1 MRIGYGVASAAL
13 FLSLLVTAA
22 APGKAE
28 SAGTLLQIQPAFAP
42 LAYSG
47 KVYLF
52 NSAGRLEVVPLEG
65 KAASA
70 VSDLPA
76 APILPPVSTPGGPC
90 FMDGQGRLWNAAS
103 APPSLIS
110 SPGPGAVAL
119 VPTDGRPAVVYPD
132 RLILPDGRSVALP
145 LRTKGAVQLSDG
157 GYWIYGDHGAA
168 RLDAK
173 GAALWTWTSET
184 LRPTTACLAGNSI
197 YSGTQNGI
205 FAALRAKNGKTR
217 WRYPAG
223 GPIEDVVPVEPRRVL
238 FSCSDH
244 YLRCLWTRRGQ
255 LAWQVRVPGRV
266 ISPLVLCQGGK
277 AFLAAASG
285 ARRLSMYSFAGGKML
300 WTWEAPSG
308 EILLPPVVSDGKAA
322 VVVLT
327 SQNHPLLF
335 RLPLPAPD
343 QSSSGKKAGAGAAT
357 GAEAE
362 P

>member
-223 GPIEDVVPVEPRRVL
+223 GPIEDVVPVDSGRAEGSLPGRSECRGGLSLPSSYAKGEKPSWPPPLGHAGFPCIPSPGGRCSGPGRRL
-238 FSCSDH
+238 
-244 YLRCLWTRRGQ
+244 
-255 LAWQVRVPGRV
+255 QVRFSSLRWF
-266 ISPLVLCQGGK
+266 QT
-277 AFLAAASG
+277 
-285 ARRLSMYSFAGGKML
+285 ARR
-300 WTWEAPSG
+300 P
-308 EILLPPVVSDGKAA
+308 
-322 VVVLT
+322 
-327 SQNHPLLF
+327 
-335 RLPLPAPD
+335 
-343 QSSSGKKAGAGAAT
+343 
-357 GAEAE
+357 
-362 P
+362 